1 MISDEELKKGLM
13 TLNIIWIAVL
23 MSLVIYLFVSLQVK
37 ENLQTSM
44 NAAAFTTFKSILYG
58 IAAITLVIT
67 RFVRK
72 FILSSKGGNNQT
84 VQSGKVLTQ
93 HPALSKY
100 TIAMLVSLAMT
111 ESIGIY
117 GLVLFFLGKNTMDLY
132 LLIAISGVA
141 MFFYRPNKE
150 DIINLSQDFDK
161 DSQIV

>member
-1 MISDEELKKGLM
+1 MISDVEVKKGLM
-13 TLNIIWIAVL
+13 TLNIIWFAVL
-23 MSLVIYLFVSLQVK
+23 TSLVIYLFVGLQVK

-58 IAAITLVIT
+58 IAAITLFIT
-67 RFVRK
+67 RYVRK
-72 FILSSKGGNNQT
+72 FVLSAKGSKIFTASRGRQP
-84 VQSGKVLTQ
+84 TQ
-93 HPALSKY
+93 HPSLAKY
-100 TIAMLVSLAMT
+100 TAAMVVSLAMT

-117 GLVLFFLGKNTMDLY
+117 GLVLFFLGKNATDLY

-161 DSQIV
+161 DGQIV